1 MDADTAGV
9 YWGTELVV
17 PKVRTDLEITLL
29 DGAVL
34 KGVAFVPEFHR
45 VSDFMN
51 NQAIQF
57 LPFETEGGE
66 FRLINRAII
75 AQIRPFDERRM
86 KKYAAS
92 SPSTRKLR

>member
-1 MDADTAGV
+1 MDADAAGV
-9 YWGTELVV
+9 YWGTDLVV
-17 PKVRTDLEITLL
+17 PKVRTDLEITLT
-29 DGAVL
+29 DGTVL

-57 LPFETEGGE
+57 LPFETESGE

-86 KKYAAS
+86 KKYSAS